1 MKAVQIQSTKQLQDQ
16 AREQENTRSKLASE
30 IEAEQA
36 KRQKMNQEYQA
47 QMKHLNDESAKSLM

>member
-1 MKAVQIQSTKQLQDQ
+1 MKAMQIQSTKQLQDQ
-16 AREQENTRSKLASE
+16 AREAEKARSKLASE

-36 KRQKMNQEYQA
+36 KRQKMNQEYQT